1 MHRARRPTWYD
12 SLVRRLHGT
21 FELVMATAVCTSSNA
36 GCGRTALSLVTF
48 VALSLA
54 GCAAPARAVPVRGP
68 DGDPNW
74 VSISCTGDP
83 TDCEALAGQSCPSG
97 YDTAPTSYATN
108 PGPLHP
114 SASYTKIGGGPMWA
128 GHVLVK
134 CHGLS
139 AANMPVVEAG
149 APTPPEA
156 APPSCHRRNC
166 TPPEVEDPSVSGP
179 QRPE

>member
-1 MHRARRPTWYD
+1 MARARLSCTD
-12 SLVRRLHGT
+12 EGTMNATILVPVAALG
-21 FELVMATAVCTSSNA
+21 LV
-36 GCGRTALSLVTF
+36 
-48 VALSLA
+48 

-74 VSISCTGDP
+74 VSISCKGDP
-83 TDCEALAGQSCPSG
+83 TDCEALAGESCPSG
-97 YDTAPTSYATN
+97 YDIAPTSYATN

-114 SASYTKIGGGPMWA
+114 SGSYTKIGGGPVWT

-139 AANMPVVEAG
+139 AANMPVAEAG
-149 APTPPEA
+149 APTPSEV
-156 APPSCHRRNC
+156 APPSCRGENC
-166 TPPEVEDPSVSGP
+166 APREFEDPSVSGA